1 MLIGHVLAI
10 AQRTADFLGLPLV
23 QKRMDEEALAEN
35 FEDAV
40 YHSEHHN
47 PDLNSVAKYALSEL
61 PRANGFKVVLSGVL
75 VPSND

>member
-1 MLIGHVLAI
+1 
-10 AQRTADFLGLPLV
+10 
-23 QKRMDEEALAEN
+23 MDEKALAEK

-61 PRANGFKVVLSGVL
+61 PQANGFKVVLSGVL
-75 VPSND
+75 TLPMTDATRPC